1 MRPSQVDAAIGAY
14 RAAAELHPWQVRRC
28 CRAAPRDPTSMPR
41 AALVLWQASAM
52 LDLAELLMR
61 RGANSTNVN
70 RVDDGGVA
78 GACDLAAAAAMLE
91 PGARSEEAVREHCGA
106 AAAGASAAAVTADT
120 RGGGACAMLVPFP
133 ALAAHSKVDDD
144 GACLVTLPAGNTRL
158 GGPPGQQRAQ
168 PAQGVIV
175 PRGASLR
182 VVGARGAVGSILD
195 AAGVGR
201 HFLVASGS
209 LTLEKVRLEY
219 YCTAAHRGTPVSRAH
234 ASSQVVLENGRA
246 LLSSGGAVLLL
257 HNATLRAKETGFV
270 RNRAALGSAG
280 AVMCRAAAYVNLDD
294 VLFANNAATLRGG
307 AIAIDV
313 PPGGPPTELRLHGL
327 RWMNNHAQRGGDDA
341 QVCGADVGLAG
352 ARAVGC
358 DGGSASSDV
367 EEGAGGALFGGAML
381 TAVESQLEGLEALD
395 VKGLEPAALNL
406 LRRARAADPASP
418 NALGALASMLYNH
431 ARDDEARAELGE
443 FEKHHG
449 PHPTA
454 DSVRVMLEH
463 KSAAALAQR
472 ALRLNG
478 QVARMRQGRDV
489 AVAFASRHDAQDA
502 AIESFARAIALDP
515 QNGDTW
521 DSASASLF
529 FAGELADSA
538 LMAAAGAEIAPS
550 HAGLEAEAAKAR
562 AYPAPRPNA
571 ESIASAAAAAAT
583 AQFGDAKFRRVDMPE
598 GSFAESAE
606 SVDIQAHAEVFGAA
620 PAVFVS
626 HEPLVSPVRPLAAT
640 PTKSGERAHS
650 ARSARRRRAP
660 R

>member
-1 MRPSQVDAAIGAY
+1 
-14 RAAAELHPWQVRRC
+14 
-28 CRAAPRDPTSMPR
+28 
-41 AALVLWQASAM
+41 M
-52 LDLAELLMR
+52 LDLAELLVR
-61 RGANSTNVN
+61 RGANSSNVDD
-70 RVDDGGVA
+70 VEDGGVA
-78 GACDLAAAAAMLE
+78 RACDLAAAAAMLE

-144 GACLVTLPAGNTRL
+144 GACLVTLPAGTTRL

-219 YCTAAHRGTPVSRAH
+219 YCTAAHSGTPVKCAH
-234 ASSQVVLENGRA
+234 ASSQVALENGRA

-280 AVMCRAAAYVNLDD
+280 AVMCRAAASVDLDD

-327 RWMNNHAQRGGDDA
+327 RWMNNRAQRGGDDA
-341 QVCGADVGLAG
+341 QVCGADVGLDG

-418 NALGALASMLYNH
+418 NALGTLASMLYNH

-443 FEKHHG
+443 FVKHHG

-489 AVAFASRHDAQDA
+489 AVAFASRDDAQDA

-515 QNGDTW
+515 QNGVDCASNETSPPPMQPDPGSRLRGAVRPGGEPVQAW
-521 DSASASLF
+521 HGVLPSAQIRAALAQDAKALAEALPGQSFWIEEPSPTDNADDEHHECSAPPRCTFERIALQVMRF
-529 FAGELADSA
+529 HVARGGADVRNSRSR
-538 LMAAAGAEIAPS
+538 GAEWWVQVRHSDGVPTIKL
-550 HAGLEAEAAKAR
+550 HFDHDEELKRQAR
-562 AYPAPRPNA
+562 
-571 ESIASAAAAAAT
+571 T
-583 AQFGDAKFRRVDMPE
+583 TGDSYSCCQLSE
-598 GSFAESAE
+598 
-606 SVDIQAHAEVFGAA
+606 
-620 PAVFVS
+620 
-626 HEPLVSPVRPLAAT
+626 
-640 PTKSGERAHS
+640 
-650 ARSARRRRAP
+650 
-660 R
+660 